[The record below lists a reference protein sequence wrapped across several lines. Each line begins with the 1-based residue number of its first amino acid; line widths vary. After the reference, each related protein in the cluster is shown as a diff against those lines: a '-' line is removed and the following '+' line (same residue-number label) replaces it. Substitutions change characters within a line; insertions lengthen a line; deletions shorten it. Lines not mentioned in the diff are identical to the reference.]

1 MAWRGSTAW
10 SATKG
15 RIEGVTEGQQ
25 LNLPWPVVAAVVTGV
40 VSILIF
46 AGTNWWNG
54 QRERRTRN
62 REVFAKAYATVQDYK
77 EFPYVI
83 RRRRKGA
90 PEDERLRISSE
101 LRKVQADLAF
111 YSAWLKTESPHVHRS
126 FSEFL
131 VQVRG
136 VAGTAM
142 HEAWLAP
149 AAEDDSKMN
158 MPDLGLAALTPY
170 ESTYLEEVVDHLSL
184 CPRWLRRICRRGAKG
199 ST

>member
-1 MAWRGSTAW
+1 M
-10 SATKG
+10 
-15 RIEGVTEGQQ
+15 TEGQH
-25 LNLPWPVVAAVVTGV
+25 LILPGPVVAAVVTAAA
-40 VSILIF
+40 SILIF
-46 AGTNWWNG
+46 VFTNWRNG
-54 QRERRTRN
+54 ERERRARS
-62 REVFAKAYATVQDYK
+62 REVFAKAYATVQEYK

-111 YSAWLKTESPHVHRS
+111 YSAWLKTESPRVHRS
-126 FSEFL
+126 FAELL
-131 VQVRG
+131 VQVRR

-142 HEAWLAP
+142 HDAWLAP

-158 MPDLGLAALTPY
+158 MPDLGLAALIPY